1 MAFASNGFNISDAA
15 AKSEASDR
23 QKMWHKRRA
32 APTPQ
37 QGCNPEIA
45 HTGDGKC
52 AGRPFIFPR
61 RERRL
66 G

>member
-32 APTPQ
+32 LRHLSKGTILRSRT
-37 QGCNPEIA
+37 QG
-45 HTGDGKC
+45 TGNVRG
-52 AGRPFIFPR
+52 GPSSFPG
-61 RERRL
+61 EN
-66 G
+66 GA